1 MGFFSWLFSQP
12 TPPSLPTVYTILPDA
27 AKQEILNGR
36 LPRLNTDTIFTQKG
50 EYIHYIDKGI
60 LLKDKTKKH
69 YQSKHSGYSMPGL
82 FKGDRITFGNGQ
94 AEPIE
99 EIITEQFKGILY
111 VTNKRIIFVNKDNGF
126 DKPYRNLSAVTP
138 YNNGIELQ
146 YGSTTFCILIPDG
159 SLLNE
164 VIKLV
169 N

>member
-12 TPPSLPTVYTILPDA
+12 NPPQLPKVNTILPDA
-27 AKQEILNGR
+27 AEQEIRNGR

-50 EYIHYIDKGI
+50 EHIHYIDKAI

-69 YQSKHSGYSMPGL
+69 YQSRHTGVSMPGL
-82 FKGDRITFGNGQ
+82 FKGDRVHFGGGT

-111 VTNKRIIFVNKDNGF
+111 VTNRRVIFVSKVNGF
-126 DKPYRNLSAVTP
+126 DKPYKSLSAVTP
-138 YNNGIELQ
+138 YSNGIELQ
-146 YGSTTFCILIPDG
+146 YGSTTYSLLVPDG
-159 SLLNE
+159 DLLNA
-164 VIKLV
+164 VFKLV